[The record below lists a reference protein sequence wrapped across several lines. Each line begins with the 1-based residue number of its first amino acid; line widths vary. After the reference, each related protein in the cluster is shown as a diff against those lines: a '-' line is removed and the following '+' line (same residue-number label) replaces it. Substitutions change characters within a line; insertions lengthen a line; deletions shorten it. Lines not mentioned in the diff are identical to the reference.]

1 MVLVSSQIV
10 LKPLRMLSMLVE
22 PLPMLS
28 ILGRLRNERSCE
40 LCFAT
45 LMAAASSWKMSRMNS
60 ISDEIQPHGSAS
72 KRMK

>member
-10 LKPLRMLSMLVE
+10 LKPLRMLSMLE